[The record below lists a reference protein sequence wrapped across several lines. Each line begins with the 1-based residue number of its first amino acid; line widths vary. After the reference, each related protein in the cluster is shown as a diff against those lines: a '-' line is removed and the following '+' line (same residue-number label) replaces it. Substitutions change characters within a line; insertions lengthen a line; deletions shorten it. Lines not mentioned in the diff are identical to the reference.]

1 MNCRGYAGI
10 RGGLKKQLHMPARNC
25 AGNMNVT
32 TMHKKIGQI
41 LLEANSITE
50 EEILRTLEVQ
60 NGEGGVRRF
69 GEILMENGVAEDV
82 IYRALST
89 QFNLPLLDAA
99 DFPDQIPLDKVSFAF
114 LEKSLLLPISLAGS
128 VLTVATGDPAN
139 AEGIEALR
147 SSFEYELNIVI
158 ARKSEI
164 LQQLEMLQGSRS
176 AVMQRLI
183 EGSSEEDIAST
194 DLTGE
199 ISHLRDLAQE
209 KGIIQLVN
217 LIIENAVKDRASDIH
232 VEPGEFNVRVRY
244 RIDGVLYEKETL
256 PVRLYSAV
264 SSRIKL
270 LSQMNIAERRLPQ
283 DGRIKVAASGRN
295 IDIRVSTIPTVYGES
310 VVMRLLDKEASFIT
324 LEDIGFDRTILDIYE
339 DVIKKP
345 YGMILITGPTGSGK
359 STTLYASLA
368 KINSAEKKI
377 ITVEEPVEYL
387 MPGINQIQVRPKIG
401 LTFASGLRHIVR
413 QDPDIIMVGEIRD
426 METASIAIHAALTGH
441 LLFSTLHTNDAPGA
455 ITRLMDM
462 GVENYLVASTL
473 ICVMAQRL
481 VRRICPFCK
490 SREDVPQDV
499 LHKIRAD
506 ITEVWSGRGC
516 DACSGT
522 GYKGRIGIFEVLP
535 VSGPIREMVMKRAT
549 IKETKDKAIELGMRT
564 LREDGIEKVKKGIT
578 TIDEVLRVT
587 QVEM

>member
-1 MNCRGYAGI
+1 
-10 RGGLKKQLHMPARNC
+10 
-25 AGNMNVT
+25 
-32 TMHKKIGQI
+32 MHRKIGQI
-41 LLEANSITE
+41 LLGTGVITE
-50 EEILRTLEVQ
+50 EQIRRALEVQ
-60 NGEGGVRRF
+60 ANEGGVRRF
-69 GEILMENGVAEDV
+69 GEILMEQGVPEGE
-82 IYRALST
+82 IYRALSV
-89 QFNLPLLDAA
+89 QFHLPLLDAA
-99 DFPDQIPLDKVSFAF
+99 ELPEQIPLDKMSFAF
-114 LEKSLLLPISLAGS
+114 LEKNLLLPIVLDNG
-128 VLTVATGDPAN
+128 VLTVATADPVN
-139 AEGIEALR
+139 SEGLDSLR
-147 SSFEYELNIVI
+147 SSFEYELKVVL

-183 EGSSEEDIAST
+183 EGTAEEDIASA

-209 KGIIQLVN
+209 KGIIQVVN
-217 LIIENAVKDRASDIH
+217 LIIENAVRDRASDIH

-256 PVRLYSAV
+256 PARMYSAV

-283 DGRIKVAASGRN
+283 DGRIKVSSAGRN

-368 KINSAEKKI
+368 VINSAEKKI

-462 GVENYLVASTL
+462 GIENYLVASTL

-481 VRRICPFCK
+481 VRRICPLCK
-490 SREDVPQDV
+490 TREDLPEDV
-499 LHKIRAD
+499 LKKISAD
-506 ITEVWSGRGC
+506 IREVWTGRGC

-535 VSGPIREMVMKRAT
+535 VSAPIRELIMKRAT
-549 IKETKDKAIELGMRT
+549 IKEMKDKATELGMRT
-564 LREDGIEKVKKGIT
+564 LREDGIGKVIKGIT

>member
-1 MNCRGYAGI
+1 
-10 RGGLKKQLHMPARNC
+10 
-25 AGNMNVT
+25 
-32 TMHKKIGQI
+32 MHKKLGQI
-41 LLEANSITE
+41 LLGTGMVTEEQIQRAVEIQITE
-50 EEILRTLEVQ
+50 
-60 NGEGGVRRF
+60 GSVRRI
-69 GEILMENGVAEDV
+69 GEILMEQGVSEGE
-82 IYRALST
+82 IYRALSV
-89 QFNLPLLDAA
+89 QFQLPLLDAA
-99 DFPDQIPLDKVSFAF
+99 ELPEQIPLDKVSFAF
-114 LEKSLLLPISLAGS
+114 LEKNLLLPVTLDSN

-139 AEGIEALR
+139 SEGIDSLR
-147 SSFEYELNIVI
+147 SSFEYELKVVL

-183 EGSSEEDIAST
+183 EGAAEEDIASA

-209 KGIIQLVN
+209 KGIIQVVN
-217 LIIENAVKDRASDIH
+217 LIIENAAKDRASDIH

-256 PVRLYSAV
+256 PARMYSAV

-368 KINSAEKKI
+368 VINSAEKKI

-462 GVENYLVASTL
+462 GIENYLVASTL

-490 SREDVPQDV
+490 TREDLPKDV
-499 LHKIRAD
+499 LKKISAD
-506 ITEVWSGRGC
+506 IREVWTGRGC

-535 VSGPIREMVMKRAT
+535 VAGPIRELIMKRAS
-549 IKETKDKAIELGMRT
+549 IKEMKDKATELGMRT
-564 LREDGIEKVKKGIT
+564 LREDGIGKVIKGIT

>member
-1 MNCRGYAGI
+1 
-10 RGGLKKQLHMPARNC
+10 
-25 AGNMNVT
+25 
-32 TMHKKIGQI
+32 MHKKIGQI
-41 LLEANSITE
+41 LLGSGMVTE
-50 EEILRTLEVQ
+50 EQIQRALETQ
-60 NGEGGVRRF
+60 ANEGSVRRF
-69 GEILMENGVAEDV
+69 GEILMEQGVPEGE
-82 IYRALST
+82 IYRALSV
-89 QFNLPLLDAA
+89 QFHLPLLDAGEL
-99 DFPDQIPLDKVSFAF
+99 PEQIPLEKVSFAF
-114 LEKSLLLPISLAGS
+114 LEKNLLLPVALDGG
-128 VLTVATGDPAN
+128 VLTVATADPAN
-139 AEGIEALR
+139 SEGIDSLR
-147 SSFEYELNIVI
+147 SSFEYEMKVVL

-183 EGSSEEDIAST
+183 EGTAEEDIASA
-194 DLTGE
+194 DMTGE

-209 KGIIQLVN
+209 KGIIQVVN
-217 LIIENAVKDRASDIH
+217 LIVENAVKDRASDIH

-256 PVRLYSAV
+256 PARMYSAV

-283 DGRIKVAASGRN
+283 DGRIKVTSSGRN

-310 VVMRLLDKEASFIT
+310 VVMRLLDKASSFIT

-359 STTLYASLA
+359 STPLYASLA
-368 KINSAEKKI
+368 EINSAEKKI

-426 METASIAIHAALTGH
+426 METAGIAIHAALTGH

-462 GVENYLVASTL
+462 GIENYLVASTL

-490 SREDVPQDV
+490 TREDVPEDV
-499 LHKIRAD
+499 LKKISAD
-506 ITEVWSGRGC
+506 IREVWTGRGC

-535 VSGPIREMVMKRAT
+535 VSGPIRELVMKRAT
-549 IKETKDKAIELGMRT
+549 IKEMKDKATEHGMRT
-564 LREDGIEKVKKGIT
+564 LREDGIEKVIKGIT

>member
-1 MNCRGYAGI
+1 
-10 RGGLKKQLHMPARNC
+10 
-25 AGNMNVT
+25 
-32 TMHKKIGQI
+32 MHKKIGEI
-41 LLEANSITE
+41 LLGSGTVTAEQ
-50 EEILRTLEVQ
+50 VQ
-60 NGEGGVRRF
+60 RAIETQSHEGGVRRL
-69 GEILMENGVAEDV
+69 GEILMEQGIPEGE
-82 IYRALST
+82 IYRALSV
-89 QFNLPLLDAA
+89 QFRLPLLDAVE
-99 DFPDQIPLDKVSFAF
+99 FPEQIPLDKVSYAF
-114 LEKSLLLPISLAGS
+114 FEKNLLLPVALEGG
-128 VLTVATGDPAN
+128 VLTVASGDPLN
-139 AEGIEALR
+139 SEGIDSLR
-147 SSFEYELNIVI
+147 SSFEYELKVVL

-176 AVMQRLI
+176 AIMQRLI
-183 EGSSEEDIAST
+183 EGTAEEDITSA

-209 KGIIQLVN
+209 KGIIQVVN

-256 PVRLYSAV
+256 PARMYSAV

-283 DGRIKVAASGRN
+283 DGRIKVASSGRN

-324 LEDIGFDRTILDIYE
+324 LEDIGFDRTILDVYE

-368 KINSAEKKI
+368 EINSAEKKI

-481 VRRICPFCK
+481 VRRICPICK
-490 SREDVPQDV
+490 TREDLPEDV
-499 LHKIRAD
+499 LKKISAD
-506 ITEVWSGRGC
+506 IREVWTGRGC
-516 DACSGT
+516 EACSGT

-535 VSGPIREMVMKRAT
+535 VSGPIRELIMKRAT
-549 IKETKDKAIELGMRT
+549 IKEMKDKATELGMRT
-564 LREDGIEKVKKGIT
+564 LREDGIEKIMKGIT

>member
-1 MNCRGYAGI
+1 M
-10 RGGLKKQLHMPARNC
+10 
-25 AGNMNVT
+25 T
-32 TMHKKIGQI
+32 HKKLGDI
-41 LLEANSITE
+41 LLESGRIGGQD
-50 EEILRTLEVQ
+50 ILRILEIQ
-60 NGEGGVRRF
+60 KAEGHVRRF
-69 GEILMENGVAEDV
+69 GEILADFGIAEDE
-82 IYRALST
+82 ICKALSV
-89 QFNLPLLDAA
+89 QFSIPLIAASDFPEQLPLEK
-99 DFPDQIPLDKVSFAF
+99 ISFAF
-114 LEKSLLLPISLAGS
+114 LEKNLILPLTLTNN
-128 VLTVATGDPAN
+128 VLTVAVGDPTN
-139 AEGIEALR
+139 TEGIDALK
-147 SSFEYELNIVI
+147 SSYDYVLTVVL

-183 EGSSEEDIAST
+183 EGAAEEDVST
-194 DLTGE
+194 ADMTGE

-232 VEPGEFNVRVRY
+232 VEPGEYQVRVRY

-256 PVRLYSAV
+256 PVRMYSAV

-283 DGRIKVAASGRN
+283 DGRIKVNASGRN
-295 IDIRVSTIPTVYGES
+295 VDIRVSTIPTVYGES
-310 VVMRLLDKEASFIT
+310 VVMRLLDKYESLIN
-324 LEDIGFDRTILDIYE
+324 LEDMGLARTTVNTYE
-339 DVIKKP
+339 EVIKKP

-359 STTLYASLA
+359 STTLYGSLA

-387 MPGINQIQVRPKIG
+387 MPGINQIQVMPKIG

-481 VRRICPFCK
+481 VRRICPHCK
-490 SREDVPQDV
+490 AKEVVPEEV
-499 LHKIRAD
+499 LRKISAD
-506 ITEVWSGRGC
+506 IREVWAGTGC
-516 DACSGT
+516 EACSGT

-535 VSGPIREMVMKRAT
+535 VSGPVRELIMKRAT
-549 IKETKDKAIELGMRT
+549 NKEMKDKAVELGMRT
-564 LREDGIEKVKKGIT
+564 LREDGIEKIKKGIT

-587 QVEM
+587 QVEL

>member
-1 MNCRGYAGI
+1 
-10 RGGLKKQLHMPARNC
+10 
-25 AGNMNVT
+25 
-32 TMHKKIGQI
+32 MHKKIGQI
-41 LLEANSITE
+41 LVEANSITE
-50 EEILRTLEVQ
+50 EEMLRTLEIQ
-60 NGEGGVRRF
+60 NGEGHVRRF
-69 GEILMENGVAEDV
+69 GEILMANGVPEDV
-82 IYRALST
+82 IYRALSA
-89 QFNLPLLDAA
+89 QFHLPLLDAA

-114 LEKSLLLPISLAGS
+114 LERSLLLPISLSGS
-128 VLTVATGDPAN
+128 VLTVATGDPAH

-147 SSFEYELNIVI
+147 SSFEYGLNIVI

-183 EGSSEEDIAST
+183 EGSAEEDIAGA

-232 VEPGEFNVRVRY
+232 VEPGEFSVRVRY

-283 DGRIKVAASGRN
+283 DGRIKVASSGRN

>member
-1 MNCRGYAGI
+1 
-10 RGGLKKQLHMPARNC
+10 
-25 AGNMNVT
+25 
-32 TMHKKIGQI
+32 MHKKIGQI
-41 LLEANSITE
+41 LLGSGMVTE
-50 EEILRTLEVQ
+50 EQIQRALETQ
-60 NGEGGVRRF
+60 ANEGSVRRF
-69 GEILMENGVAEDV
+69 GEILMEQGVPEGE
-82 IYRALST
+82 IYRALSV
-89 QFNLPLLDAA
+89 QFHLPLLDAGEL
-99 DFPDQIPLDKVSFAF
+99 PEQIPLEKVSFAF
-114 LEKSLLLPISLAGS
+114 LEKNLLLPVALDGG
-128 VLTVATGDPAN
+128 VLTVATADPAN
-139 AEGIEALR
+139 AEGIDSLR
-147 SSFEYELNIVI
+147 SSFEYEMKVVL

-183 EGSSEEDIAST
+183 EGTAEEDIASA
-194 DLTGE
+194 DMTGE

-209 KGIIQLVN
+209 KGIIQVVN
-217 LIIENAVKDRASDIH
+217 LIVENAVKDRASDIH

-256 PVRLYSAV
+256 PARMYSAV

-283 DGRIKVAASGRN
+283 DGRIKVTSSGRN

-310 VVMRLLDKEASFIT
+310 VVMRLLDKASSFIT

-368 KINSAEKKI
+368 VINSAEKKI

-462 GVENYLVASTL
+462 GIENYLVASTL

-490 SREDVPQDV
+490 TREDLPKDV
-499 LHKIRAD
+499 LKKISAD
-506 ITEVWSGRGC
+506 IREVWTGRGC

-535 VSGPIREMVMKRAT
+535 VAGPIRELIMKRAS
-549 IKETKDKAIELGMRT
+549 IKEMKDKATELGMRT
-564 LREDGIEKVKKGIT
+564 LREDGIGKVIKGIT